1 MDKIKKILEKL
12 SASERKVLK
21 NLLTQFKAG
30 NLKGLDIKKLK
41 GQINIFRVRKGK
53 FRIIYQSSE
62 QHIKILYLERR
73 CDHTYNLK

>member
-12 SASERKVLK
+12 SAPERKVLK
-21 NLLTQFKAG
+21 NLLAQLKAD

-53 FRIIYQSSE
+53 FRIIYQISA
-62 QHIKILYLERR
+62 QKIKILYLERR

>member
-21 NLLTQFKAG
+21 NLLTQLKAG

-53 FRIIYQSSE
+53 FRVIYQNLENS
-62 QHIKILYLERR
+62 IKILYLERR